1 MEASVLYSQTQV
13 VKNKLKR
20 KKKPRKQ
27 TSLTDNGV
35 GWGWGW
41 AVICALDL
49 LGPACKFEKHG
60 KTCVGNDF
68 YCRNQHTSQTK
79 FPFRSFCFK
88 DI

>member
-1 MEASVLYSQTQV
+1 MFSNPDGEKQT
-13 VKNKLKR
+13 KKK

-41 AVICALDL
+41 AVICVLDL
-49 LGPACKFEKHG
+49 LEPACKFEKHG

-68 YCRNQHTSQTK
+68 YCRNQHTPQTK
-79 FPFRSFCFK
+79 FLFRSFCFK